1 MKIAVDA
8 MGGDYA
14 PGVVIEGLALTVQE
28 YPDYDFVLVGHSD
41 KVRFYLEKYGLAD
54 NPHITVFHAE
64 TVCEMSD
71 LSAVALRS
79 KKDSSITA
87 CVRLLKEGKVDA
99 MVTPGH
105 TGATVAATKVL
116 LRTLPGVDR
125 PALAANMPSQTGRYL
140 LIDAGA
146 NPDCTAL
153 NLEQFAIMGEIYA
166 QYLFKKENPSIGL
179 LSVGG
184 EDVKGCDLTKEAFKR
199 LERLPINFVGN
210 VEADTIFEGRADVLI
225 SDGFAG
231 NVLLKGAEGLAKS
244 TFVWLKRVLSK
255 NALRIFWA
263 MLAQNVF
270 RELKAFGDADNV
282 GGAPLLGVNGICIIG
297 HGSSNPKA
305 VLNAIR
311 VAAECVHFK
320 LNEKIV
326 AGIAAAHAA
335 NSGATA
341 GETGRD
347 GQTEKK

>member
-1 MKIAVDA
+1 

-28 YPDYDFVLVGHSD
+28 YPDYDFILVGHKE
-41 KVRFYLEKYGLAD
+41 KVEFYLEKYGLAG
-54 NPHITVFHAE
+54 NPHITVHHAE

-71 LSAVALRS
+71 PSAIALRG
-79 KKDSSITA
+79 KKNSSITTCA
-87 CVRLLKEGKVDA
+87 RLLKDGLVDA

-105 TGATVAATKVL
+105 TGATVAATKVI

-125 PALAANMPSQTGRYL
+125 PALGANMPNQPGRFL
-140 LIDAGA
+140 LMDAGA

-166 QYLFKKENPSIGL
+166 QYLFKKDRPTVGL

-184 EDVKGCDLTKEAFKR
+184 EDIKGCDLTKEAFKR
-199 LERLPINFVGN
+199 LERLPINFIGN
-210 VEADTIFEGRADVLI
+210 VEADTVFEGGTDVLV

-231 NVLLKGAEGLAKS
+231 NVLLKCAEGLAKS
-244 TFVWLKRVLSK
+244 TFVWLKRVLKK
-255 NALRIFWA
+255 NTLRYVWA
-263 MLAQNVF
+263 MMAQNVF

-282 GGAPLLGVNGICIIG
+282 GGAPLLGINGICIIG

-311 VAAECVHFK
+311 VAAECVNFR

-326 AGIAAAHAA
+326 AGIKAA
-335 NSGATA
+335 NEANA
-341 GETGRD
+341 KLAAEQTGN
-347 GQTEKK
+347 

>member
-1 MKIAVDA
+1 

-28 YPDYDFVLVGHSD
+28 YPDYDYILVGHKE
-41 KVRFYLEKYGLAD
+41 KVEFYLEKYGLAG
-54 NPHITVFHAE
+54 NPHITVHHAE

-71 LSAVALRS
+71 PSAIALRG
-79 KKDSSITA
+79 KKNSSITTCA
-87 CVRLLKEGKVDA
+87 RLLKDGLVDA

-105 TGATVAATKVL
+105 TGATVAATKVI

-125 PALAANMPSQTGRYL
+125 PALGANMPNQPGRFL
-140 LIDAGA
+140 LMDAGA

-166 QYLFKKENPSIGL
+166 QYLFKKDRPTVGL

-184 EDVKGCDLTKEAFKR
+184 EDIKGCDLTKEAFKR
-199 LERLPINFVGN
+199 LERLPINFIGN
-210 VEADTIFEGRADVLI
+210 VEADTVFEGGTDVLV

-231 NVLLKGAEGLAKS
+231 NVLLKCAEGLAKS
-244 TFVWLKRVLSK
+244 TFVWLKRVLKK
-255 NALRIFWA
+255 NTLRYVWA
-263 MLAQNVF
+263 MMAQNVF

-282 GGAPLLGVNGICIIG
+282 GGAPLLGINGICIIG

-311 VAAECVHFK
+311 VAAECVNFR

-326 AGIAAAHAA
+326 AGIKAA
-335 NSGATA
+335 NEANA
-341 GETGRD
+341 KLAAEETGN
-347 GQTEKK
+347 

>member
-1 MKIAVDA
+1 

-28 YPDYDFVLVGHSD
+28 YPDYDFILVGHKE
-41 KVRFYLEKYGLAD
+41 KVEFYLEKYGLAD
-54 NPHITVFHAE
+54 NPHITVHHAE

-71 LSAVALRS
+71 PSAIALRG
-79 KKDSSITA
+79 KKNSSITTCA
-87 CVRLLKEGKVDA
+87 RLLKDGLVDA

-105 TGATVAATKVL
+105 TGATVAATKVI

-125 PALAANMPSQTGRYL
+125 PALGANMPNQPGRFL
-140 LIDAGA
+140 LMDAGA

-166 QYLFKKENPSIGL
+166 QYLFKKDRPTVGL

-184 EDVKGCDLTKEAFKR
+184 EDIKGCDLTKEAFKR
-199 LERLPINFVGN
+199 LERLPINFIGN
-210 VEADTIFEGRADVLI
+210 VEADTVFEGGTDVLV

-231 NVLLKGAEGLAKS
+231 NVLLKCAEGLAKS
-244 TFVWLKRVLSK
+244 TFVWLKRVLKK
-255 NALRIFWA
+255 NTLRYVWA
-263 MLAQNVF
+263 MMAQNVF

-282 GGAPLLGVNGICIIG
+282 CGAPLLGINGICIIG

-311 VAAECVHFK
+311 VAAECVNFR

-326 AGIAAAHAA
+326 AGIKAA
-335 NSGATA
+335 NEANA
-341 GETGRD
+341 KLAAEQTGN
-347 GQTEKK
+347 

>member
-1 MKIAVDA
+1 

-28 YPDYDFVLVGHSD
+28 YPDYDYILVGHKE
-41 KVRFYLEKYGLAD
+41 KVEFYLEKYGLAG
-54 NPHITVFHAE
+54 NPHITVHHAE

-71 LSAVALRS
+71 PSAIALRG
-79 KKDSSITA
+79 KKNSSITTCA
-87 CVRLLKEGKVDA
+87 RLLKDGLVDA

-105 TGATVAATKVL
+105 TGATVAATKVI

-125 PALAANMPSQTGRYL
+125 PALGANMPNQPGRFL
-140 LIDAGA
+140 LMDAGA

-166 QYLFKKENPSIGL
+166 QYLFKKDRPTVGL

-184 EDVKGCDLTKEAFKR
+184 EDIKGCDLTKEAFKR
-199 LERLPINFVGN
+199 LERLPINFIGN
-210 VEADTIFEGRADVLI
+210 VEADTVFEGGTDVLV

-231 NVLLKGAEGLAKS
+231 NVLLKCAEGLAKS
-244 TFVWLKRVLSK
+244 TFVWLKRVLKK
-255 NALRIFWA
+255 NTLRYVWA
-263 MLAQNVF
+263 MMAQNVF

-282 GGAPLLGVNGICIIG
+282 GGAPLLGINGICIIG

-311 VAAECVHFK
+311 VAAECVNFR

-326 AGIAAAHAA
+326 AGIKAA
-335 NSGATA
+335 NEANA
-341 GETGRD
+341 KLAAEQTGN
-347 GQTEKK
+347 